1 MQNTKLIKKIST
13 SLVSTGEIIDSLQ
26 SNSSTNA
33 PSIRAVVDNMTPPQ
47 NLLINGDFQINQR
60 GKTEYNESKDGTYT
74 LDMWRTRQGNYSNA
88 IKMIPK
94 SGGGVTIILPSDGI
108 NAGFNQCLPMDES
121 NLGKKFVA
129 VVSKDGKVYDY
140 KFTLATTDVG
150 KYLESGVKL
159 SVTYDNVNKYI
170 RFALYFENSSL
181 QSKTFD
187 IDYCDLY
194 PGEIAYPHQK
204 EDDAIALLRC
214 QDYEIFYETLL
225 LTISYDYN
233 ERKFQAVANF
243 PKMKDIPTFTHGQV
257 EMWANTGSM
266 MVIGVESKEALIDRI
281 RITTQTTPYAKKSG
295 TCIIFLH
302 NVNLTCEPL

>member
-33 PSIRAVVDNMTPPQ
+33 PSIRAVVDNMTPPM

-60 GKTEYNESKDGTYT
+60 GQTSYVNNTATPTYT
-74 LDMWRTRQGNYSNA
+74 LDMWQLAYGTINVLDNGIKITPYATQAFLNQKISEDLTDKQVTLVLKETNGEMHILQGVASKTQA
-88 IKMIPK
+88 LSSK
-94 SGGGVTIILPSDGI
+94 SGNITLSIGYISET
-108 NAGFNQCLPMDES
+108 
-121 NLGKKFVA
+121 NL
-129 VVSKDGKVYDY
+129 Y
-140 KFTLATTDVG
+140 KIGT
-150 KYLESGVKL
+150 
-159 SVTYDNVNKYI
+159 TYDAETSIEYI
-170 RFALYFENSSL
+170 
-181 QSKTFD
+181 
-187 IDYCDLY
+187 DLCE
-194 PGEIAYPHQK
+194 GDIAYPHVK

>member
-33 PSIRAVVDNMTPPQ
+33 PSIRAVVENMTPPM
-47 NLLINGDFQINQR
+47 NLLINGDFQIWQR
-60 GKTEYNESKDGTYT
+60 GESFTIEGDEAFHYTADMWCVYASTGQTITVNKTTDGLQFSGTSTIMQRMSPLKVGQKYVFLCKVDGDFKTLSITGGTYT
-74 LDMWRTRQGNYSNA
+74 
-88 IKMIPK
+88 
-94 SGGGVTIILPSDGI
+94 
-108 NAGFNQCLPMDES
+108 
-121 NLGKKFVA
+121 
-129 VVSKDGKVYDY
+129 
-140 KFTLATTDVG
+140 
-150 KYLESGVKL
+150 
-159 SVTYDNVNKYI
+159 
-170 RFALYFENSSL
+170 ENSFLKYNKAGSYEQL
-181 QSKTFD
+181 GIKSNGITNVANARLWEGDTVYK
-187 IDYCDLY
+187 IV
-194 PGEIAYPHQK
+194 E

-266 MVIGVESKEALIDRI
+266 MVIGVESKETLIDRI